1 MGRKPNAPK
10 AARRARDHHRLRVA
24 YPGLDEAA
32 VLLRD
37 QGDVEAI
44 ERALDQLEAGVE
56 SNPFADVPA
65 DATRSARAKW
75 LADRY
80 LVSSHL
86 AERCR
91 RLLDDVTASK
101 DALRDELAAV
111 LSVPD
116 EVADYERRFLARLTA
131 AGIGQPDLHTGGRK
145 LADAVA
151 TFIKQYNAIRRD
163 QGGQAAP
170 DDYADMLP
178 LAAWSELP
186 RQFAGM
192 EVVDV
197 EHPKPFDVCPLP
209 PFTDIAE
216 YTEDKHRPPLE
227 ATRRETVAA
236 WSAVIEAWCKRKG
249 KDLPPIYCA
258 VWALLLSHYM
268 QPDTSNLANLE
279 PIEVKSPW
287 SDEGV
292 VRLKDVSGVVP
303 RRAPAPIDKSPFD
316 TDANTDPSE

>member
-10 AARRARDHHRLRVA
+10 AARRARDHHLFREA

-44 ERALDQLEAGVE
+44 ERALYQLEAVAE
-56 SNPFADVPA
+56 SHPVADLPA
-65 DATRSARAKW
+65 DATRSGRAKW

-80 LVSSHL
+80 LASSHL

-91 RLLDDVTASK
+91 RLMDDVTASK

-170 DDYADMLP
+170 DNYADVLP
-178 LAAWSELP
+178 LSSWSELP
-186 RQFAGM
+186 RQFAGV

-197 EHPKPFDVCPLP
+197 EHPKAIDVCPLP
-209 PFTDIAE
+209 PSPDIAN
-216 YTEDKHRPPLE
+216 YTDDGHRPPLE
-227 ATRRETVAA
+227 ATRRETVRA
-236 WSAVIEAWCKRKG
+236 WSTIIGAWCEREG
-249 KDLPPIYCA
+249 KDLPPIYRA

-268 QPDTSNLANLE
+268 QPDTSSLANLE
-279 PIEVKSPW
+279 TIEVASPW
-287 SDEGV
+287 SHEGV
-292 VRLKDVSGVVP
+292 VRLKDVVRGNP
-303 RRAPAPIDKSPFD
+303 PANLLAAQS
-316 TDANTDPSE
+316 SEA

>member
-10 AARRARDHHRLRVA
+10 AARRARDHHQFRVA

-44 ERALDQLEAGVE
+44 GRVLDQLEAGAE
-56 SNPFADVPA
+56 SHPFADLPA
-65 DATRSARAKW
+65 DATRSAKAKW

-80 LVSSHL
+80 VASSHF

-91 RLLDDVTASK
+91 RLLDGVTASK

-116 EVADYERRFLARLTA
+116 EVADFERRFLARLTA

-151 TFIKQYNAIRRD
+151 TFIKQHNAIRRD

-170 DDYADMLP
+170 DDYADVLP
-178 LAAWSELP
+178 LGAWSELP
-186 RQFAGM
+186 RQFAGVK
-192 EVVDV
+192 VVDV
-197 EHPKPFDVCPLP
+197 EDPNAIGLCPLP
-209 PFTDIAE
+209 PETDIAK
-216 YTEDKHRPPLE
+216 YTEDGHRPPLE
-227 ATRRETVAA
+227 ATRRETVRA
-236 WSAVIEAWCKRKG
+236 WSAIIESWCKRKG
-249 KDLPPIYCA
+249 RNLAPIDSA

-268 QPDTSNLANLE
+268 QPDTSNLSNLE
-279 PIEVKSPW
+279 AIEIQSPW

-292 VRLKDVSGVVP
+292 VRLKDVARVEPYAKPLSSQP
-303 RRAPAPIDKSPFD
+303 ETA
-316 TDANTDPSE
+316 

>member
-10 AARRARDHHRLRVA
+10 AARRARDHHQFRA
-24 YPGLDEAA
+24 TYPGLDDAA

-44 ERALDQLEAGVE
+44 ERALDQLEAGAE
-56 SNPFADVPA
+56 SHPFADLPA

-80 LVSSHL
+80 IASSRL

-91 RLLDDVTASK
+91 RLLDDITASK

-116 EVADYERRFLARLTA
+116 EVADFERRFLARLTA

-151 TFIKQYNAIRRD
+151 TFIKQYNDIRRD
-163 QGGQAAP
+163 QGGQTAP
-170 DDYADMLP
+170 DDYADVLP

-186 RQFAGM
+186 RQFAGV
-192 EVVDV
+192 EVVEV
-197 EHPKPFDVCPLP
+197 EDPKAIGVCPLP
-209 PFTDIAE
+209 PETDIAK
-216 YTEDKHRPPLE
+216 YTEDGHRPPLE
-227 ATRRETVAA
+227 ATRRETVGA
-236 WSAVIEAWCKRKG
+236 WSAIIEAWCKRKG
-249 KDLPPIYCA
+249 EDLAPIYCA

-279 PIEVKSPW
+279 PIEVTSPW
-287 SDEGV
+287 SDGGV
-292 VRLKDVSGVVP
+292 VRLKDVSGMIQ
-303 RRAPAPIDKSPFD
+303 RSK
-316 TDANTDPSE
+316 